1 MLILFNYLQASQVPL
16 MVTKICPE
24 STVFNGISSV
34 ILVDQAFKIPSSWK
48 CFNNA
53 RSNVVHVNVRAY
65 TISTLLRVRVYLCLC
80 HILARDRRRTRRERY
95 TRARRFVP
103 LLRIARSRSAK
114 GVEERK
120 LTENFRKARGVG
132 GKEAKVR
139 KGQMG
144 GG

>member
-1 MLILFNYLQASQVPL
+1 MSILFNYLQASQVPL

-65 TISTLLRVRVYLCLC
+65 TISTLLRVRVYLCLY
-80 HILARDRRRTRRERY
+80 HILARDRR
-95 TRARRFVP
+95 
-103 LLRIARSRSAK
+103 
-114 GVEERK
+114 
-120 LTENFRKARGVG
+120 
-132 GKEAKVR
+132 
-139 KGQMG
+139 
-144 GG
+144 